1 MSLKILEKAIR
12 EFILEAKK
20 VLKPYIFGKFSVSIS
35 PKYKKNKPFYKITV
49 YETRYCFS
57 HY

>member
-20 VLKPYIFGKFSVSIS
+20 VLKPYIFGKFSVFS
-35 PKYKKNKPFYKITV
+35 PKYIKDKPFYKITV
-49 YETRYCFS
+49 YKLN
-57 HY
+57 